1 MRYCEAV
8 NCGNSSK
15 KGFKMCHFP
24 TSPNRRAKWIKNVGR
39 DKWSPKKYSTLCE
52 KHFSDEM
59 WENAQK
65 IGKKKLKP
73 TAVPNRFDQPT
84 LPLSSL
90 TTILEE
96 YIEEQTS
103 NNHSEHNCD
112 QEINS
117 ANHEINSETLNNHS
131 EHSCDQEINSA
142 NREINSETSNN
153 HSKHSCD
160 QEINSETSNNHSEHS
175 CDQEINSANQEIHV
189 LFDSNMQLK
198 CSRNNEDAKK
208 IFKLEK
214 LVKRY
219 ARVIKTMQTQHKKQ
233 KKIFLNRIQ
242 KLKQQ
247 LAVSADKAWRSVLG
261 R

>member
-1 MRYCEAV
+1 M
-8 NCGNSSK
+8 
-15 KGFKMCHFP
+15 
-24 TSPNRRAKWIKNVGR
+24 
-39 DKWSPKKYSTLCE
+39 CE

-65 IGKKKLKP
+65 IGKKKP
-73 TAVPNRFDQPT
+73 TAVPNCFDQPT

-117 ANHEINSETLNNHS
+117 ANQEINSETLNNHS

-142 NREINSETSNN
+142 N
-153 HSKHSCD
+153 

-175 CDQEINSANQEIHV
+175 CDQKINSANQEIHV
-189 LFDSNMQLK
+189 LFDSNMQLQ
-198 CSRNNEDAKK
+198 CSKNNEDAKK

-233 KKIFLNRIQ
+233 KKYF
-242 KLKQQ
+242 
-247 LAVSADKAWRSVLG
+247 
-261 R
+261 